1 MQDFA
6 ASLRPTSRYD
16 SDMPKRSTAL
26 IVVDVQSGLDD
37 PQYEPRNNPE
47 AEKRIAELL
56 AVCRRA
62 QVPAIFSR
70 YNSRR
75 ANSPLRRGEPG
86 NAIKREVAPLPEEFV
101 VEKSGNSVFKGEGLI
116 VHLKSMG
123 ISELVF
129 VGIATDACVSASV
142 REARDLGYVVRIVE
156 DACATFDRR
165 TTGGKLFQAAVVH
178 ETELGI
184 LNAAGVGVYSTGE
197 TLKYLATGNR

>member
-1 MQDFA
+1 
-6 ASLRPTSRYD
+6 
-16 SDMPKRSTAL
+16 MPKRFTAF

-37 PQYEPRNNPE
+37 PQYGPRNNPD

-56 AVCRRA
+56 AVCRRE
-62 QVPAIFSR
+62 QIPVIFSR

-75 ANSPLRRGEPG
+75 ADSPLWRGEPG

-101 VEKSGNSVFKGEGLI
+101 VEKSGNSVFKGDGLI
-116 VHLKSMG
+116 AHLKSLG
-123 ISELVF
+123 TTDLVF
-129 VGIATDACVSASV
+129 AGIATDACVSASV

-165 TTGGKLFQAAVVH
+165 TCDEKLFPAAVVH

-197 TLKYLATGNR
+197 TLKYLASGNP